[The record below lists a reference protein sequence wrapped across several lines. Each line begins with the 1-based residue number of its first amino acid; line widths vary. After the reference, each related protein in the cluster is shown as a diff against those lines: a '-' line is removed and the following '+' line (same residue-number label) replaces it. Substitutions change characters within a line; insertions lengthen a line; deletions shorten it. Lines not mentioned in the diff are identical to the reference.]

1 MACWDY
7 CGGSSGCFYAS
18 QPKQGLPGT
27 PDEEQRVKILEV
39 EKLTKYFG
47 GVAALKDVSFDIP
60 QHQICGFI
68 GPNGAGKTTLFSL
81 IAGAQRPSAG
91 KIHLRGKEV
100 TGMDAAALV
109 KNGVV
114 RTHQIVRPFKVMTVL
129 ENVQVAVHY
138 GRRAV
143 KRTSVAREHA
153 METLKLVG
161 LEHKANLL
169 ASVLSLGEQKRLEV
183 ARALAT
189 APDLLLLDEICGGLT
204 GAETRAMMDLLHRIR
219 DNGATLMYVEHEMK
233 AIMSVCDRIT
243 VLNFGKKLAEG
254 KPEEIQNDESVI
266 EAYLGKNT
274 FRSAPR
280 A

>member
-1 MACWDY
+1 V
-7 CGGSSGCFYAS
+7 
-18 QPKQGLPGT
+18 
-27 PDEEQRVKILEV
+27 RILEV

-47 GVAALKDVSFDIP
+47 GVAALKEVSFDVP
-60 QHQICGFI
+60 AKQICGFI

-81 IAGAQRPSAG
+81 ITGAVRPSG
-91 KIHLRGKEV
+91 GRIHLHGKDV
-100 TGMDAAALV
+100 TGMDSARLV

-114 RTHQIVRPFKVMTVL
+114 RTHQVVRPFKAMTVL

-143 KRTSVAREHA
+143 TRTAVAREHA
-153 METLKLVG
+153 MEALRLVS

-169 ASVLSLGEQKRLEV
+169 ASALSLGEQKRLEV

-189 APDLLLLDEICGGLT
+189 TPELLLLDEICGGLT
-204 GAETRAMMDLLHRIR
+204 GAETRAMMELLHRIR
-219 DNGATLMYVEHEMK
+219 EGGTTIMYVEHDMK
-233 AIMSVCDRIT
+233 AIMAVCDRIT
-243 VLNFGKKLAEG
+243 VLNFGQKLAEG
-254 KPEEIQNDESVI
+254 KPEDIQNDESVI
-266 EAYLGKNT
+266 EAYLGKST